1 MTPEE
6 KIPKNKDQR
15 KHHRI
20 SGSVIEYSYV
30 QADPVRTIAFMKD
43 LSLGGVCIY
52 LNDELPVQ
60 TTLQLWIHHFG
71 HETPIEAKG
80 EVVWQ
85 RPSHF
90 MNCFD
95 TGIKFTEL
103 KHTEKEKLEDFIHS
117 FTPAGARSETPDEA
131 EDISTEGVYKQFYT
145 TGELLSEV
153 NVIRGKMEGVRK
165 YYYRTGEVL
174 EELNWL
180 RGKRHGPRK
189 CYYPN
194 GKVYLEQE
202 FNEGICVITKKFNHQ
217 GKQIRSSG
225 Q

>member
-1 MTPEE
+1 MTSDHQ
-6 KIPKNKDQR
+6 KKNPRDQR
-15 KHHRI
+15 QHHRI

-30 QADPVRTIAFMKD
+30 QADPIRTVAFLKD

-52 LNDELPVQ
+52 LHDQMPLQ
-60 TTLQLWIHHFG
+60 TSLRLWIHHFG
-71 HETPIEAKG
+71 HDTPVEATG

-90 MNCFD
+90 MNCYD

-103 KHTEKEKLEDFIHS
+103 KTAEEDKLADFIRTFS
-117 FTPAGARSETPDEA
+117 PSGTKENDPGQSD
-131 EDISTEGVYKQFYT
+131 DISTEGVFRQFYT

-153 NVIRGKMEGVRK
+153 NVIQGKMEGLRK

-180 RGKRHGPRK
+180 HGKRHGPRK

-202 FNEGICVITKKFNHQ
+202 FVDGLCVSTQKFNHQ
-217 GKQIRSSG
+217 GKRIQ
-225 Q
+225 

>member
-1 MTPEE
+1 MTSEE
-6 KIPKNKDQR
+6 KKPKNKDQR
-15 KHHRI
+15 QHQRI

-52 LNDELPVQ
+52 LNDELPAH
-60 TTLQLWIHHFG
+60 TLLQLWIHHFG
-71 HETPIEAKG
+71 DETPIEAKG
-80 EVVWQ
+80 KVVWQ

-103 KHTEKEKLEDFIHS
+103 KHAEKEKLEDFIQS
-117 FTPAGARSETPDEA
+117 FTPAGARSEAPDEA

-153 NVIRGKMEGVRK
+153 NVIRGKMEGLRK

>member
-1 MTPEE
+1 MSSQD
-6 KIPKNKDQR
+6 KNPRSREQR
-15 KHHRI
+15 QHRRI
-20 SGSVIEYSYV
+20 SGSIIEYSYV
-30 QADPVRTIAFMKD
+30 QADPVRTVAFMKD

-52 LNDELPVQ
+52 LNDQLAAKTP
-60 TTLQLWIHHFG
+60 LRLWIHHFG
-71 HETPIEAKG
+71 DETPIEAAG

-85 RPSHF
+85 RPSNF
-90 MNCFD
+90 MNCYD

-103 KHTEKEKLEDFIHS
+103 KHAQKEKLDDFIRTFS
-117 FTPAGARSETPDEA
+117 PAGPPKDEPEECA
-131 EDISTEGVYKQFYT
+131 TEGVYRQFYT

-153 NVIRGKMEGVRK
+153 NVVGGKMEGVRK

-194 GKVYLEQE
+194 GTVYLEQE
-202 FNEGICVITKKFNHQ
+202 FKDGVCLATRRYNNK
-217 GKQIRSSG
+217 GKPLPPAR
-225 Q
+225 